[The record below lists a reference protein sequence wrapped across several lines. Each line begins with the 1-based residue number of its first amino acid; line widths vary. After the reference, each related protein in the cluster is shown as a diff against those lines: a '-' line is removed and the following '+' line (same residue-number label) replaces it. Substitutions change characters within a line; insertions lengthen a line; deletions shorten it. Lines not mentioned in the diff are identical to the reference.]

1 VDRGSAAAGG
11 LGGVELGVLGVGEV
25 MRPRL
30 VVRCCQG
37 SHWIGPAV
45 AKMAAR
51 MASAGASHRSLVLRP
66 NMRKLRDRRACGSPS
81 TNRCWAWSSPVKLW
95 NKSLVGV
102 VGTECRGQCESLVI
116 VAAGVN
122 EPVRV
127 FVDDTESAE

>member
-1 VDRGSAAAGG
+1 MDRGSAAAGG

-37 SHWIGPAV
+37 SHWIRPAV
-45 AKMAAR
+45 TKMAAR
-51 MASAGASHRSLVLRP
+51 MASAGASHRSLVLRLTCVSSGP
-66 NMRKLRDRRACGSPS
+66 ACMRFTLDKSALGMVQPREVMEQVRWSGSS
-81 TNRCWAWSSPVKLW
+81 R
-95 NKSLVGV
+95 
-102 VGTECRGQCESLVI
+102 TECRGQCESLVT

-127 FVDDTESAE
+127 SVDDIESVE